1 MRRGKLGVI
10 RVGRVEE
17 LSPAYERREDLD
29 LSLNLSYVSIGTVWY
44 GTVRYVCVERGRWN
58 MSIISW
64 QQKIF
69 NYPKELA
76 TCTVVTNETMM
87 NGQRQRQ
94 RQMKEKKSRGD
105 GRTPASHGGHASCC
119 ETTNGQ
125 RSAALLSPWMVCCV
139 YIYVRACTV
148 CCVVFARRS
157 RGI

>member
-1 MRRGKLGVI
+1 MRRGKLGFI

-17 LSPAYERREDLD
+17 LSPEYERREDLD

-44 GTVRYVCVERGRWN
+44 GTVRVRRGRWN

-76 TCTVVTNETMM
+76 TLSEAEAEAD
-87 NGQRQRQ
+87 G
-94 RQMKEKKSRGD
+94 KKKSRGD

-119 ETTNGQ
+119 ETSNSQ
-125 RSAALLSPWMVCCV
+125 RSTIIHV
-139 YIYVRACTV
+139 YTV
-148 CCVVFARRS
+148 CCILS
-157 RGI
+157 STIE